1 MDNEK
6 QKAAILEYLESSYS
20 GAKMMDDIEIQT
32 RVGRAIEAF
41 KADVH
46 EDIFREGFIESQI
59 EREVQDRLED
69 L

>member
-6 QKAAILEYLESSYS
+6 QRAAILEYLECSYS
-20 GAKMMDDIEIQT
+20 GAKMMDDIELQT
-32 RVGRAIEAF
+32 RIGRAIEAF

-59 EREVQDRLED
+59 EKEMQDRLED